1 MEGPRTTNYE
11 MQREIHN
18 QMTEFVKDKLKVPN
32 NEGKYLDSKPSNVL
46 AIGFQEKLDEEKK
59 NGQFNYKY
67 DDEVRIWNNAN
78 LSKIFKGAD
87 PVTMVKQIKK
97 KLNLCRNIDW
107 GMNKCKGGRKKRR
120 RSRRKSRRGGKKRKS
135 RRKRRKSRKKR
146 KRRTRRRRR
155 R

>member
-1 MEGPRTTNYE
+1 MSNPRETNYD
-11 MQREIHN
+11 MQDKIYDQLAN
-18 QMTEFVKDKLKVPN
+18 FVKDNLKDPN

-46 AIGFQEKLDEEKK
+46 AAEFQKKLDKEKTI
-59 NGQFNYKY
+59 GQFNYKY
-67 DDEVRIWNNAN
+67 DDGIRIWNNTTLTN
-78 LSKIFKGAD
+78 IFKGAD
-87 PVTMVKQIKK
+87 PKTMVKQIKK
-97 KLNLCRNIDW
+97 DLKLCRNINW
-107 GMNKCKGGRKKRR
+107 GTNKCKGGRKRR